1 MSSDDQNRPSDV
13 SRYIV
18 QPCRTAHVLWVPCCL
33 CTIAIWGGGGTL
45 GLDKSTRPA
54 GGNHVSGIDGIGHGG
69 DEDEEREGIQSCKA
83 ELEHV
88 F

>member
-1 MSSDDQNRPSDV
+1 MFCG
-13 SRYIV
+13 YHL
-18 QPCRTAHVLWVPCCL
+18 AHAKLPF
-33 CTIAIWGGGGTL
+33 GGGGTL

-54 GGNHVSGIDGIGHGG
+54 RGNCVSGIDGIGHGG

-83 ELEHV
+83 KLKHV

>member
-1 MSSDDQNRPSDV
+1 MFCG
-13 SRYIV
+13 Y
-18 QPCRTAHVLWVPCCL
+18 HVARAQLPF
-33 CTIAIWGGGGTL
+33 GGGVGTL

-54 GGNHVSGIDGIGHGG
+54 GGNHVSGVDGIGHGG
-69 DEDEEREGIQSCKA
+69 DEDEEREGIQSRKA